1 MDDTQLQDL
10 KQFIAGTVGQSE
22 ERIKTELRQEIQELR
37 TEMHNGFAGVGE
49 AIEEIH
55 KVVAALDTKT
65 DARLT
70 ALEQRA

>member
-1 MDDTQLQDL
+1 MDDSQIQDL

-22 ERIKTELRQEIQELR
+22 ERIKTELRQE
-37 TEMHNGFAGVGE
+37 MHDGFAGVGE

-55 KVVAALDTKT
+55 KDIATLDTKT